1 MGEQPS
7 ITLVEY
13 VPRMESVTHADCGE
27 TVACDNPY
35 PSDRTV
41 SINHCNLPHR
51 P

>member
-7 ITLVEY
+7 ATWVEY
-13 VPRMESVTHADCGE
+13 VPMMESVTDANCGE
-27 TVACDNPY
+27 TVTSDNPY
-35 PSDRTV
+35 LSHRTV